1 MNFLLCFL
9 HVFHLSSVV
18 RQGEGRPSKPS
29 LDYPPPAA
37 SDGCDD
43 FFLGGGKV
51 EVLPLKVDDDLQM
64 IDVHQT
70 YDS

>member
-1 MNFLLCFL
+1 M
-9 HVFHLSSVV
+9 SY

-37 SDGCDD
+37 WGFSCDD
-43 FFLGGGKV
+43 GGGKV
-51 EVLPLKVDDDLQM
+51 EVLPLEVDDLQM

-70 YDS
+70 YDLDMAPSL